1 MRPRDHGAALVEF
14 ALAWPVALLVVLA
27 SVEAAVWAAEAY
39 AARAASLAGAH
50 AGAVARAGSVVATQV
65 ALTALSSSLIGVR
78 PGPWCPGETASPP
91 PVWVCAIDRGTAVEV
106 EVGGTAPALVPLL
119 DRGLPLR
126 ADVVV
131 QKEEFAP

>member
-1 MRPRDHGAALVEF
+1 V
-14 ALAWPVALLVVLA
+14 
-27 SVEAAVWAAEAY
+27 SVEASVWAAEAY

-50 AGAVARAGSVVATQV
+50 AGAVSRAGSVVATRI
-65 ALTALSSSLIGVR
+65 ALTALSSSLIGAT
-78 PGPWCPGETASPP
+78 PGAWCPGQMASPP

-119 DRGLPLR
+119 DRGLPLW

-131 QKEEFAP
+131 QKEEFTP

>member
-1 MRPRDHGAALVEF
+1 VRQPDRGAALVEF

-39 AARAASLAGAH
+39 GARAASLAGAH
-50 AGAVARAGSVVATQV
+50 AGAVARAGSAVASQV
-65 ALTALSSSLIGVR
+65 ALTALSSSLIGAS
-78 PGPWCPGETASPP
+78 PGAWCPGETASPP
-91 PVWVCAIDRGTAVEV
+91 PVWVCAIDRETAIEV

-131 QKEEFAP
+131 QKEAFAP